1 MVYEVN
7 FGLIWAAIRK
17 RQREFLFSAA
27 NKRNTFGQ
35 AKLSE
40 TGKWEWGGGWT
51 VKC

>member
-7 FGLIWAAIRK
+7 FSLIWAAIRK

-27 NKRNTFGQ
+27 NKRNAFGQ

-40 TGKWEWGGGWT
+40 TERGEWGGRWT